1 MEPIHTEIELKDLV
15 LNTGQIEGLPANPRK
30 IDVNAFSKLKENI
43 TRSPEMLAL
52 RGLIVYETK
61 GGKYVVIGGNMRL
74 RAMRELGTFD
84 KAPCII
90 IPPGTP
96 VEKLK
101 TYTVLDNQQA
111 GDWDWAMVAEDWGE
125 DFFTDLGVELSE
137 EDMPEREPSEE
148 DLKED
153 DFDPD
158 LQEEEEIFVKP
169 GDVYRLGR
177 HRLIC
182 GDSTDPD
189 TYTRLLLG
197 REVVDLLLTDPPY
210 NVDYEGKTQRMSK
223 LTGGYKQE
231 ETENHIAGDKMS
243 KSDFQEFANAF
254 MSCALSFV
262 KPGGSFYVFHSGSSQ
277 REFENAINNAGEQ
290 VRQVMTWVKNRFT
303 LGMQDYQNQTEPFFY
318 GWKHGAAHYFTQR
331 RDISSVFDDL
341 KEVEE
346 RGGYEKLKKEELL
359 SLLRKIH
366 DLPSTAI
373 REQMVQSCD
382 LHPTMKPVKLMGR
395 LILYSSRE
403 GEIVLDPFGGSG
415 TTLIAAEQTGRACRM
430 IELSPTYCQTIIK
443 RWEEATGEQAVKVST
458 DGDAE

>member
-1 MEPIHTEIELKDLV
+1 MEPIHTEIELKKLV

-43 TRSPEMLAL
+43 TNNPEMLAL
-52 RGLIVYETK
+52 RGLIVYETE

-223 LTGGYKQE
+223 LTKKGGYKQE
-231 ETENHIAGDKMS
+231 ED
-243 KSDFQEFANAF
+243 
-254 MSCALSFV
+254 
-262 KPGGSFYVFHSGSSQ
+262 
-277 REFENAINNAGEQ
+277 
-290 VRQVMTWVKNRFT
+290 
-303 LGMQDYQNQTEPFFY
+303 
-318 GWKHGAAHYFTQR
+318 
-331 RDISSVFDDL
+331 
-341 KEVEE
+341 
-346 RGGYEKLKKEELL
+346 
-359 SLLRKIH
+359 
-366 DLPSTAI
+366 
-373 REQMVQSCD
+373 
-382 LHPTMKPVKLMGR
+382 
-395 LILYSSRE
+395 
-403 GEIVLDPFGGSG
+403 
-415 TTLIAAEQTGRACRM
+415 
-430 IELSPTYCQTIIK
+430 
-443 RWEEATGEQAVKVST
+443 
-458 DGDAE
+458 